1 MLRVFTA
8 FSGYDSQCM
17 ALQRAGVE
25 FDLVGWSEIDKYAIQ
40 AHNALYPEYSERN
53 YGDIAIINW
62 DNVPDFDLFTYS
74 FPCTD
79 ISNAGR
85 QSGLSEGSGTR
96 SSLLWECRKAIEQKR
111 PQYLLMENVKALAS
125 KKFLPFF
132 LKWQSWLSEQGYTNF
147 AQVMNAKDYGV
158 PQNRERLFMVSIL
171 GDAWF
176 TFPDKQRLAKRLRD
190 VLEDNVDEKYFLS
203 DKLVEWFE
211 RRNELAVNKGNG
223 FRFEP
228 TLGGGYAKAITTKAG
243 NRQTDNYI
251 IDMDS
256 LILQRP
262 RGFNKGN
269 EHSIAP
275 TVTSHDYASNN
286 VLQIGNVVKQAGFTN
301 PQRGRVCS
309 ANGVSPTITT
319 MQGGGLEPKIATR
332 TRLRKLTPREC
343 LRLMDVSD
351 IDIDTIQSAGIS
363 NSQQYKLAG
372 NSIVVACM
380 TEIFKKLFNND
391 TPTSTINKANSVA
404 NYTATHT
411 KR

>member
-125 KKFLPFF
+125 EKFLPFF

-203 DKLVEWFE
+203 DKLVECFE
-211 RRNELAVNKGNG
+211 RRNELAANKGNG
-223 FRFEP
+223 
-228 TLGGGYAKAITTKAG
+228 
-243 NRQTDNYI
+243 
-251 IDMDS
+251 
-256 LILQRP
+256 
-262 RGFNKGN
+262 
-269 EHSIAP
+269 HSIAP
-275 TVTSHDYASNN
+275 TVTSHDYVSNKL
-286 VLQIGNVVKQAGFTN
+286 LQIGNVVKQAGFAN
-301 PQRGRVCS
+301 PQRGRVYS
-309 ANGVSPTITT
+309 ANGVSPTLTT
-319 MQGGGLEPKIATR
+319 MQGGDLEPKIATR

-380 TEIFKKLFNND
+380 TEIFKKLFE
-391 TPTSTINKANSVA
+391 KSV
-404 NYTATHT
+404 
-411 KR
+411 KL